1 MSFDVVRPLGPS
13 NRWVQL
19 VLGVVC
25 MVTVANLQYGWV
37 LFVTPI
43 QDRFHW
49 ARPDIQL
56 ALGIFVLTETWIV
69 PAAGWLADR
78 FGPRLPMIAGGLL
91 VGLSWMVNANA
102 DSLGLLYASAGL
114 GGIGAGSVYGT
125 CVGQALRWFPDRRG
139 LAVGLVTA
147 GYGAGA
153 AITALPI
160 LHMIDAYGYST
171 AFLRFGL
178 GQGMIVLLLGLL
190 FVAPR
195 RGAMKPSPWLKQA
208 LHDATPGAMLR
219 QPAFW
224 LTYAMFALVGAAGLS
239 AISQLPPVAHDFG
252 VADSSVAFA
261 GLMLPALS
269 FALAIDRLLS
279 GLTRPFFGWLSDH
292 LGRENTMAVAFGLQA
307 VGIFALF
314 FLGRD
319 PGSFVALSALV
330 YFTLGEIYS
339 LFPAICADTFGV
351 KYVASNAGFL
361 YTAKGTATLL
371 APLAGI
377 IANLTG
383 SWHAAFFLAVG
394 VNVVAALAALFVLK
408 PMREKYLAAEK

>member
-1 MSFDVVRPLGPS
+1 
-13 NRWVQL
+13 
-19 VLGVVC
+19 
-25 MVTVANLQYGWV
+25 
-37 LFVTPI
+37 
-43 QDRFHW
+43 
-49 ARPDIQL
+49 
-56 ALGIFVLTETWIV
+56 
-69 PAAGWLADR
+69 
-78 FGPRLPMIAGGLL
+78 

-102 DSLGLLYASAGL
+102 DSLELLYASAGL
-114 GGIGAGSVYGT
+114 GGIGAGAVYGT

-139 LAVGLVTA
+139 LAAGLVTA

-160 LHMIDAYGYST
+160 LHMIDAYGYSV

-195 RGAMKPSPWLKQA
+195 RGAMKPSPWLKQTT
-208 LHDATPGAMLR
+208 HDATPGAMLR

-239 AISQLPPVAHDFG
+239 AIAQLPPVAQEFG
-252 VADSSVAFA
+252 VADSSVTFA

-351 KYVASNAGFL
+351 KYAATNAGFL

-371 APLAGI
+371 APAAGI

-383 SWHAAFFLAVG
+383 SWHTAFFLAVG
-394 VNVVAALAALFVLK
+394 VNVAAALAALFVLK